1 MLFCIRCK
9 TLIGY
14 LQNVV
19 RILAKREI
27 SLRHQNVTK
36 KGVIFPCCRLAKRGG
51 KKEKKEEEE
60 EKKERK
66 GREGERERGG
76 RDWVCLKINQYFL
89 FTWW

>member
-27 SLRHQNVTK
+27 SLCPPPKRYLASHTNTLMEDTLD
-36 KGVIFPCCRLAKRGG
+36 GILDGAPRLLISDALDHYRILIFVSGLM
-51 KKEKKEEEE
+51 
-60 EKKERK
+60 
-66 GREGERERGG
+66 
-76 RDWVCLKINQYFL
+76 WLL
-89 FTWW
+89 FTIVND